1 MPTPGGLVT
10 KQELIDAQDDTRHL
24 GEVSNGLDASGNPI
38 DTSISRLG
46 EEHYTVKGIY
56 DTIKFN
62 FENVQSVLPLLSPRY
77 YGDGSTT
84 EFQSRASAQYMDE
97 LFDVRID
104 GVSQRP
110 GPEAGGGDFEC
121 IAGGIIKLHRPPW
134 GDGLISPDPEDPTS
148 AVIDIL
154 WYQPFISST
163 TSDFEQRLQ
172 VVETRS
178 SQNETD
184 VDALETLTTTQ
195 GDSITE
201 NENSIL
207 ENENS
212 ITALIPDSV
221 TDEATGTI
229 TRSKKIT
236 ERIVTTSTAVTYTL
250 DMSTFVAGDEFTVIP
265 TVDAPDITLIVDE
278 DLFEMPDGTTDTTV
292 TLTTFA
298 TARFVKSGL
307 NFKLRAN

>member
-24 GEVSNGLDASGNPI
+24 GEVANGLDASGNPI

-110 GPEAGGGDFEC
+110 GSDFEC
-121 IAGGIIKLHRPPW
+121 IAGGLIRFHEPPW
-134 GDGLISPDPEDPTS
+134 GDGQPNTDPWNPTS
-148 AVIDIL
+148 ANIDIL

-172 VVETRS
+172 VVEALST
-178 SQNETD
+178 QNETD

-195 GDSITE
+195 G
-201 NENSIL
+201 
-207 ENENS
+207 NS
-212 ITALIPDSV
+212 ITANEGSIAALTPDSV

-229 TRSKKIT
+229 ARTKSVT
-236 ERIVTTSTAVTYTL
+236 ERIITTGTAVTYTL
-250 DMSTFVAGDEFTVIP
+250 DMSTFVASDEFIVTP
-265 TVDAPDITLIVDE
+265 TLDAPDITLVVDE
-278 DLFEMPDGTTDTTV
+278 GLFEMPDGTTDTTV

-298 TARFVKSGL
+298 KASFVKVGA